1 MRSIKYLAIQLFVL
15 IVLSTVSNAQKSF
28 KSSGSAQIKIEN
40 NTSLDKAKDRVRE
53 LAKINAIE
61 NLFGTYVEQEANINV
76 EDGNTNFRLIAST
89 KVRGEWLE
97 TTKEEFTERVVES
110 TTKNG
115 SSERWIS
122 CDINGLLREIVK
134 PKLAFEVETLNG
146 PKKEYR
152 TTTYHNGEQLYL
164 SFKTPST
171 GFLSVYI
178 VESEKVYRLLPYA
191 EMDDKYIDAVPVM
204 ADKEYIFFSQAKNHN
219 YFPGFS
225 ISRVD
230 ELIMSTYSDREY
242 SQLYAVF
249 STESFSKPLLK
260 KGETIES
267 LTLPKSLSKNQFEKW
282 VKENRIY
289 NSDFNYQIVNLEII
303 KK

>member
-1 MRSIKYLAIQLFVL
+1 MIFVKITILSSL
-15 IVLSTVSNAQKSF
+15 IILCNNISQAQKSI
-28 KSSGSAQIKIEN
+28 KTSGEAHIKIEN
-40 NTSLDKAKDRVRE
+40 TWTYNGAKDRVRE

-61 NLFGTYVEQEANINV
+61 NVFGTYVEQESNIKV
-76 EDGNTNFRLIAST
+76 QDGNTNFRLIAST
-89 KVRGEWLE
+89 KVKGEWLE
-97 TTKEEFTERVVES
+97 TSKEEFSDIVVEP
-110 TTKNG
+110 TIKNG
-115 SSERWIS
+115 ASERWIN
-122 CDINGLLREIVK
+122 CKIKGLIREIVK

-152 TTTYHNGEQLYL
+152 TTTYQNGEQLFL
-164 SFKTPST
+164 SFKTPSA
-171 GFLSVYI
+171 GFLTVYI

-191 EMDDKYIDAVPVM
+191 EMDDNYIEAVPVI
-204 ADKEYIFFSQAKNHN
+204 ADKEYVFFSQAESHN
-219 YFPGFS
+219 YFAGFPVN
-225 ISRVD
+225 RVD

-242 SQLYAVF
+242 SQLYVVF

-260 KGETIES
+260 KGETIEN
-267 LTLPKSLSKNQFEKW
+267 LILPKSLSKNQFEKW